1 MGDQIVIT
9 EIITDEE
16 LDKIFLMISRNV
28 RYYRLY
34 NHSRFADSRG
44 RITQERLAE
53 LCNVSQS
60 LIANIESEKVKQSF
74 SISVIASISKVLE
87 IPLEEFFKEHER
99 WCASSLYEY
108 TMNSIYESMLIMY
121 EKLSKK
127 RSTNQS
133 FGLAMRAVMKLRM
146 IAPLIPAEVE
156 TYIPLNSPKKPHSW
170 NPS

>member
-1 MGDQIVIT
+1 MIT

-34 NHSRFADSRG
+34 NHSKFADNRG

-99 WCASSLYEY
+99 
-108 TMNSIYESMLIMY
+108 
-121 EKLSKK
+121 
-127 RSTNQS
+127 
-133 FGLAMRAVMKLRM
+133 
-146 IAPLIPAEVE
+146 
-156 TYIPLNSPKKPHSW
+156 
-170 NPS
+170 